1 LKPLTLDGAAAA
13 AAAAGTAGLGDRPSQ
28 QQLSAARAAAKQ
40 LLSDQQ
46 ESLLLYDAYGCL
58 EAAAGQV
65 KTARKVFE
73 TALALATTAAAGP
86 AAGTSAQDRTP
97 AAAAEAAA
105 RLAVHLAQLEVTS
118 GGAGGWVKAHVALHA
133 LLTRQQLQVSA
144 AAEAAGISSSQ
155 GQQQQQQQQ
164 GGGLL
169 AEAQLRAAR
178 VTFQQQIP
186 GLISSAGG
194 FLTPTAGSTIAAA
207 ALFELVVGLRRGH
220 AAAGLDAAVA
230 VCKQVSAAVP
240 EAVRAT
246 STQHEQL
253 AVLQCHML
261 VAAATGSIKPLA
273 PGLSLQDSSKG
284 GGASAGRSTASSS
297 MDSALAASLAA
308 AVPPA
313 RAREGLAAALQLYP
327 QSNTLLQLQVALDHA
342 CLTLSG
348 LRRQLAALL
357 EMNPSPWLWA
367 VALQAEALRPGGRV
381 RLGVLF
387 ERALAAPTALQWHQ
401 QERLQRQ
408 RNTRA
413 WDAACADLAPPPRQ
427 QVQQEGQGRAQQQR
441 QQLLQQPVTSQ
452 GRAAVL
458 QDLAVW
464 DGYRG
469 WGHCEAGLWQQYIQ
483 HELGLGRLDA
493 ARKLFL
499 RAVHAMPGAKGLW
512 LSGFGAVCA
521 GMQPRECSG
530 LLNVMQERE
539 VMVRTDVYEVLLAAM
554 AEKQQMQLG

>member
-1 LKPLTLDGAAAA
+1 MG
-13 AAAAGTAGLGDRPSQ
+13 GRPSQ

-46 ESLLLYDAYGCL
+46 ENLLLYDAYGCL

-73 TALALATTAAAGP
+73 TALALATTAAAAAAAGTAAGP
-86 AAGTSAQDRTP
+86 ARGTSAQDSTP
-97 AAAAEAAA
+97 AAAAMEAAA
-105 RLAVHLAQLEVTS
+105 WLAVHLAQLELTA
-118 GGAGGWVKAHVALHA
+118 GGAAGWAKAHVALHA

-144 AAEAAGISSSQ
+144 AVEAAGSSSSQ
-155 GQQQQQQQQ
+155 GQQQTQQQQ

-169 AEAQLRAAR
+169 ADVQLRAAR
-178 VTFQQQIP
+178 VKFQQEIP

-194 FLTPTAGSTIAAA
+194 FLTPAAVSTIAAA
-207 ALFELVVGLRRGH
+207 ALFELVVGLRRND

-230 VCKQVSAAVP
+230 VCKQVGAAVP

-246 STQHEQL
+246 SAQHEQL
-253 AVLQCHML
+253 AVLQIHML
-261 VAAATGSIKPLA
+261 VAAATGSVRVLA
-273 PGLSLQDSSKG
+273 PGLGVQESSKG
-284 GGASAGRSTASSS
+284 GGASSTRSNASTSV
-297 MDSALAASLAA
+297 DSALAASLAA

-313 RAREGLAAALQLYP
+313 RAREALAAALQLYP
-327 QSNTLLQLQVALDHA
+327 HSRGLLQLQVALDHA

-348 LRRQLAALL
+348 LRRQLASLL
-357 EMNPSPWLWA
+357 EMNPSPGLWA

-387 ERALAAPTALQWHQ
+387 ERALSAPTALQWHQ

-427 QVQQEGQGRAQQQR
+427 PGQQDGQGQAQQQR
-441 QQLLQQPVTSQ
+441 QQLLQQPVTAQ

-458 QDLAVW
+458 QDLSVW

-483 HELGLGRLDA
+483 HELDLGRLDA

-499 RAVHAMPGAKGLW
+499 RAVHAMPGNKGLW
-512 LSGFGAVCA
+512 LSGFGAVCTS
-521 GMQPRECSG
+521 MQPRECSG
-530 LLNVMQERE
+530 LLNVMQERQ
-539 VMVRTDVYEVLLAAM
+539 VLVRTDVYEVLLAAM
-554 AEKQQMQLG
+554 AEKQL